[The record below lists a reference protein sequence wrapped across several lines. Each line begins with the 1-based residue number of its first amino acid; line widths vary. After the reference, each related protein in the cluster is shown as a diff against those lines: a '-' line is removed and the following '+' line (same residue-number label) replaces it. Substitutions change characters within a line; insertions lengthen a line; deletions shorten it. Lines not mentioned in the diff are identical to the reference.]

1 MMIERDCLAIQSI
14 ELAQEAAIE
23 RLLNSYLR
31 EVRGGRQ
38 PASTGDLSL
47 VEIPHDAS
55 TGPPDRRFL
64 MFLTLPA
71 SQAILIGEITYL
83 STIGHHQ
90 FGCLFWVGQDK
101 GQLSFSD
108 IHRMKVV
115 DLILTEIASVE
126 PDEEIRDSRRQALQK
141 QIENSIEKT
150 ALYVEH
156 RSHSHLLRL
165 DLDGEEQLLAA
176 EQSLLFGHPFHPMP
190 KSSDGFS
197 TDDLDRYA
205 PELGASFSLHYFA
218 LSHRLVYEDF
228 LPEATK
234 NIIPASVLKQAGG
247 CLNLI
252 DGDWRLLPCHPQ
264 QAAFLSRLPPVQTL
278 MAEGELRYLGPLGR
292 PVYPTS
298 SVRTVFDPEHPFF
311 FKLPLNVRITNFIRV
326 NPLEQ
331 LQRTLDVSRAVNA
344 LRREVSTPGLTVLLE
359 TGFRTIA
366 CEEWDETEQKELA
379 SQFGVLFRE
388 SPAVMSAMA
397 PMVLASL
404 LESHPQSREPA
415 IVRALRRAAGG
426 RPADISF
433 CLEWLGQYLKI
444 SVLPL
449 LRLFI
454 QAGISLEAHVQNT
467 LVTLE
472 NGWPVHLFVRDL
484 EGGSI
489 SRERAEQNG
498 WYGRLLHE
506 SSPAFYRDE
515 EAWHRLKYY
524 LFVNQLG
531 HLISILARY
540 LPAEEAKLW
549 QSVRIVLEEHS
560 RGGATHAEKR
570 YLEEL
575 LNDPNLPAKANLLSC
590 FQERGEQ
597 PVYVAIPNPLRP
609 SEIS

>member
-1 MMIERDCLAIQSI
+1 MMTERDFLAIRSL

-31 EVRGGRQ
+31 EMRGGQRS
-38 PASTGDLSL
+38 ASTGDLSL
-47 VEIPHDAS
+47 VEMTHDGS
-55 TGPPDRRFL
+55 TKPPDRRFL
-64 MFLTLPA
+64 MSMSLPA
-71 SQAILIGEITYL
+71 SRAVLIGEITYL
-83 STIGHHQ
+83 STIGYHQ
-90 FGCLFWVGQDK
+90 FGNLFWVGQDK
-101 GQLSFSD
+101 GQLSFSE
-108 IHRMKVV
+108 IPRMKLV
-115 DLILTEIASVE
+115 DLILTEISSHE
-126 PDEEIRDSRRQALQK
+126 PDEEIRESRRQSLQR

-156 RSHSHLLRL
+156 SLYSHSGLDVEGEGRLL
-165 DLDGEEQLLAA
+165 DA

-190 KSSDGFS
+190 KSSEGFS
-197 TDDLDRYA
+197 PDDLDRYA

-218 LSHRLVYEDF
+218 LSHRLVYDDF
-228 LPEATK
+228 LPEPAR
-234 NIIPASVLKQAGG
+234 NVIPASVLSQAGG
-247 CLNLI
+247 CLNLV
-252 DGDWRLLPCHPQ
+252 DGDWRLLPCHPR
-264 QAAFLSRLPPVQTL
+264 QATSLYRLPQVQTL
-278 MAEGELRYLGPLGR
+278 IAEGELRYLGPLGE

-298 SVRTVFDPEHPFF
+298 SVRTVFDPDHPFF
-311 FKLPLNVRITNFIRV
+311 FKLPLNVRITNFIRI
-326 NPLEQ
+326 NPLEH
-331 LQRTLDVSRAVNA
+331 LQRSMDVSRAIKT
-344 LRREVSTPGLTVLLE
+344 LRSEVSTPGFSVLLE
-359 TGFRTIA
+359 VGFRTIA
-366 CEEWDETEQKELA
+366 CEKWGETEREELA

-388 SPAVMSAMA
+388 SPAAMSTMT

-404 LESHPQSREPA
+404 LESSPQSREPA
-415 IVRALRRAAGG
+415 IVRALWRAGGG
-426 RPADISF
+426 RPPDFSL

-454 QAGISLEAHVQNT
+454 QTGISLEAHVQNT
-467 LVTLE
+467 LVAL
-472 NGWPVHLFVRDL
+472 NKGWPVHLFVRDL

-498 WYGRLLHE
+498 LYNPLLHE
-506 SSPAFYRDE
+506 SSPAFYSDK

-531 HLISILARY
+531 HLISTIARY

-549 QSVRIVLEEHS
+549 QAVRSVLEERS
-560 RGGATHAEKR
+560 GVAPTHAEKR

-575 LNDPNLPAKANLLSC
+575 LDDPKLPAKANLLSC
-590 FQERGEQ
+590 FQQRGEQ